1 MRKFKGIKLVL
12 STAVFM
18 AAFAVNA
25 YAGRWAQDSTGWWY
39 DWGNG
44 SWPSSSWQWIDGN
57 SDGVAECYYFDR
69 FGYCMVNTTT
79 PDNYQVNASG
89 AWVENGVVQTRNV
102 GVQKSSNSIKTSNS
116 TIQKS
121 SETKKKEEENK
132 DKKDEN
138 KAPEGFVAKKLED
151 YFKDDQKTKNPGLY
165 NLDITGSYLNP
176 ITGVTADGGT
186 KNAAIGEGM
195 VQGVISPINAG
206 GDLNEA
212 LKNQK
217 SNGEKRW
224 SKAMLQRT
232 KDGKLYATVRVHLMN
247 WVQRSKEQGPFI
259 KVLQKDGE
267 FKQVAATETKVN
279 IEQYK
284 DSYVDYRFEVPNENF
299 LAMVQMYVEPM
310 NRPVRYFVEVN
321 TDTIKNGNEGLD
333 MEVIKETNYVPYYV
347 GGGIGVLV
355 IAAGAFFALKK
366 RKNN

>member
-1 MRKFKGIKLVL
+1 
-12 STAVFM
+12 
-18 AAFAVNA
+18 
-25 YAGRWAQDSTGWWY
+25 
-39 DWGNG
+39 
-44 SWPSSSWQWIDGN
+44 
-57 SDGVAECYYFDR
+57 
-69 FGYCMVNTTT
+69 
-79 PDNYQVNASG
+79 
-89 AWVENGVVQTRNV
+89 
-102 GVQKSSNSIKTSNS
+102 
-116 TIQKS
+116 
-121 SETKKKEEENK
+121 
-132 DKKDEN
+132 
-138 KAPEGFVAKKLED
+138 
-151 YFKDDQKTKNPGLY
+151 
-165 NLDITGSYLNP
+165 
-176 ITGVTADGGT
+176 
-186 KNAAIGEGM
+186 M

-310 NRPVRYFVEVN
+310 NRPVRY
-321 TDTIKNGNEGLD
+321 L
-333 MEVIKETNYVPYYV
+333 
-347 GGGIGVLV
+347 
-355 IAAGAFFALKK
+355 
-366 RKNN
+366 

>member
-1 MRKFKGIKLVL
+1 
-12 STAVFM
+12 
-18 AAFAVNA
+18 
-25 YAGRWAQDSTGWWY
+25 
-39 DWGNG
+39 
-44 SWPSSSWQWIDGN
+44 
-57 SDGVAECYYFDR
+57 
-69 FGYCMVNTTT
+69 
-79 PDNYQVNASG
+79 
-89 AWVENGVVQTRNV
+89 
-102 GVQKSSNSIKTSNS
+102 
-116 TIQKS
+116 
-121 SETKKKEEENK
+121 
-132 DKKDEN
+132 
-138 KAPEGFVAKKLED
+138 
-151 YFKDDQKTKNPGLY
+151 
-165 NLDITGSYLNP
+165 
-176 ITGVTADGGT
+176 
-186 KNAAIGEGM
+186 M

-232 KDGKLYATVRVHLMN
+232 KDGKLYATVRIHLMN

-321 TDTIKNGNEGLD
+321 TDTIKNGNDGLD
-333 MEVIKETNYVPYYV
+333 MEVIKETVETVLTTEECGVYQIRQQILEAL
-347 GGGIGVLV
+347 GQFLESEIGRKPV
-355 IAAGAFFALKK
+355 ILPTILEV
-366 RKNN
+366 